1 MIKLLQINYSP
12 YVLLPLAIL
21 RSKWAL
27 LSLLISLPIST
38 LTAQDS
44 QSVQG
49 TVLDESGS
57 PLPGANIILENTTE
71 GTVSDIDGNFTL
83 QAPAGQVLIIRMVGM
98 ETTRATVSK
107 TGTLQVTLKEATSF
121 LNEVVITGFQ
131 EVDRKLFTG
140 ASESV
145 KMGHSCAGKTPVH
158 HFGHKGAWNGRY

>member
-1 MIKLLQINYSP
+1 MIKLLQINYFP
-12 YVLLPLAIL
+12 HVLHPLAIL

-38 LTAQDS
+38 LIAQDS

-98 ETTRATVSK
+98 ETTKVTVSK

-121 LNEVVITGFQ
+121 LNPVVITGFQ

-140 ASESV
+140 AS
-145 KMGHSCAGKTPVH
+145 
-158 HFGHKGAWNGRY
+158 